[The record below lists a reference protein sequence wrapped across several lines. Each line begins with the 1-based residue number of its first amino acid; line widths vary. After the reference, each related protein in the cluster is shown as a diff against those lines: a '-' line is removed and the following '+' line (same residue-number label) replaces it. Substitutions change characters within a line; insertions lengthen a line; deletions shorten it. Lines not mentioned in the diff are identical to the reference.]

1 MKKKVCILNY
11 GSGNVMSVYNMLRY
25 LDYNVLISNSKK
37 EIDLSTHIIL
47 PGVGAFSASMR
58 KIEKEIPLSVLEK
71 NVINNKKP
79 FLGICVGMQVLAQTG
94 NEFGKTKG
102 LGWLDGHVD
111 LMDIDNERLPHIGW
125 NKINLLNK
133 ENPLLNNCDKEY
145 FYFVHSYCMSGLKN
159 ENILSETTHEYDFIS
174 SVKKDNIY
182 GVQFH
187 PEKSQQGGLTLF
199 KNFMEKC

>member
-71 NVINNKKP
+71 NVINNKRMNNTPLESRTSQWFSYMVRP
-79 FLGICVGMQVLAQTG
+79 F
-94 NEFGKTKG
+94 FS
-102 LGWLDGHVD
+102 
-111 LMDIDNERLPHIGW
+111 
-125 NKINLLNK
+125 
-133 ENPLLNNCDKEY
+133 
-145 FYFVHSYCMSGLKN
+145 F
-159 ENILSETTHEYDFIS
+159 
-174 SVKKDNIY
+174 
-182 GVQFH
+182 
-187 PEKSQQGGLTLF
+187 
-199 KNFMEKC
+199 